1 MLIIQQALTHPQ
13 SETNSHVSKIHV
25 VSNLIKVP
33 FAFKSNSTTSLLSL
47 SLSLSN
53 LQSPSQA
60 KKAEHSHS
68 TTQRNAT
75 DLRSKPQCA
84 SLISWSEVTLS
95 LSLSLSASFRI
106 SSLLKTLLVSLWYW
120 IDINHFFFNIY
131 MDLSAPFMVSIAF
144 SHYVLNEWSL
154 LSILFSVSD
163 FGFGFGIWSAV
174 FI

>member
-1 MLIIQQALTHPQ
+1 MHLNLTP
-13 SETNSHVSKIHV
+13 
-25 VSNLIKVP
+25 P
-33 FAFKSNSTTSLLSL
+33 LLFSL
-47 SLSLSN
+47 SLFLSPISN
-53 LQSPSQA
+53 LHRKLKKQSIHTA
-60 KKAEHSHS
+60 
-68 TTQRNAT
+68 QRNAT

-84 SLISWSEVTLS
+84 SLISWSEVT

>member
-1 MLIIQQALTHPQ
+1 MHLNLTP
-13 SETNSHVSKIHV
+13 
-25 VSNLIKVP
+25 P
-33 FAFKSNSTTSLLSL
+33 LLFSL
-47 SLSLSN
+47 SLFLSPISN
-53 LQSPSQA
+53 LHRKLKKQSIHTA
-60 KKAEHSHS
+60 
-68 TTQRNAT
+68 QRNAT

-95 LSLSLSASFRI
+95 LSLSLSLCFFSDFKLIENFTRFI
-106 SSLLKTLLVSLWYW
+106 MVLNRYQS
-120 IDINHFFFNIY
+120 FFFNIY

>member
-1 MLIIQQALTHPQ
+1 MLIIQQALTNPQ

-95 LSLSLSASFRI
+95 LLLFGFQAYWKLYSFHYGIESI
-106 SSLLKTLLVSLWYW
+106 S
-120 IDINHFFFNIY
+120 IIFFFNIY
-131 MDLSAPFMVSIAF
+131 MDLSAPFMVSMAF